1 MVSPPGGLTDNI
13 PMSLITSIPV
23 DKPIPG
29 KPLRQFSELLDV
41 KQKTDVC
48 RLCAAK

>member
-1 MVSPPGGLTDNI
+1 MVSPPGGLTDNS

-23 DKPIPG
+23 DKPISR
-29 KPLRQFSELLDV
+29 KSHRQFSELLDV
-41 KQKTDVC
+41 KQKTTVC